1 MRAADRRDEGGL
13 ATMCPAPDSPTH
25 QPLSIRTV
33 LEPRG
38 PAAAVILSDEQV
50 ATLGAGA
57 KAFGVKVT
65 VNGHTFDGR
74 VARMG
79 GESLIGFS
87 RAVRTACGVEPGDEI
102 EVVIQLATEPPTVD
116 VPAALAA
123 AFGADP
129 KACELFDALAPSH
142 RKEFARWVGEAK
154 RDETRE
160 RRVSETLRMLHEG
173 RTR

>member
-1 MRAADRRDEGGL
+1 M
-13 ATMCPAPDSPTH
+13 PAGS
-25 QPLSIRTV
+25 QSSEQKALRIRTV

-38 PAAAVILSDEQV
+38 PAAAVVLSDEQV
-50 ATLGAGA
+50 SALAGGA
-57 KAFGVKVT
+57 KAFGVNVT

-87 RAVRTACGVEPGDEI
+87 KAVRAACGVEPGHEI
-102 EVVIQLATEPPTVD
+102 DVVVSRATEAPTVEL
-116 VPAALAA
+116 PPALAA
-123 AFGADP
+123 AFRTDA
-129 KACELFDALAPSH
+129 KARESFDALAPSH

-160 RRVSETLRMLHEG
+160 RRVAETLRMLHEG